1 MPIDSN
7 SNPSSGS
14 YSYQNRYSDKHQNIA
29 PENPSKQGSWF
40 QTSSRA
46 DTSQPLVDKKPY
58 SALSSSQQKQLDQ
71 ARATK
76 DKLKQLR
83 LDFPINAMPKEV
95 YKPSTTV
102 LKQQIKKLEATPQS
116 KNPLQ
121 KFSDYR
127 DNKKTDKAFIKEMG
141 ALYKQSR
148 DAYNHS
154 TDPIEKERALNLTD
168 ELTAMGRNQPWFKAV
183 RAENRNEKG
192 VNFRSQGGHTT
203 GFKI

>member
-58 SALSSSQQKQLDQ
+58 SALSSSQQKQLEQ
-71 ARATK
+71 ARTEKA
-76 DKLKQLR
+76 KLEKLSGEY
-83 LDFPINAMPKEV
+83 PIRALPEEA
-95 YKPSTTV
+95 YQPPIS
-102 LKQQIKKLEATPQS
+102 LLEQRIKKLEVSPQS
-116 KNPLQ
+116 TNPLQ

-141 ALYKQSR
+141 TLYKQSR
-148 DAYNHS
+148 DAYNHG